1 MLSCLPPSVTTWV
14 LHFQLTTACKREQQ
28 LGYNLLMILK
38 YVPMETKVMIMLICY
53 SFNILDTTADLNAV
67 LNWKINIFSCRQKYS
82 L

>member
-1 MLSCLPPSVTTWV
+1 MISCLPPSVTTWV

-28 LGYNLLMILK
+28 LDYILLMILK
-38 YVPMETKVMIMLICY
+38 YVPMETKVMIMLISY